1 MVAFQS
7 HERPAKSAAELPV
20 TPPTRLVG
28 REAALQ
34 HIYPPLKEARAVFLH
49 GPEGVGKTA
58 IASTLAAAFA
68 QQPGGVL
75 WLNVDAHTTLENL
88 LVRVGR
94 AYNVAEIALSDN
106 PVGMVAAV
114 ATLLQQNKPLVVLDG
129 TLDIATVAR
138 FVTRCADRVPVLLVD
153 RNTQDGPWVSVGIE
167 PLTADAAAAM
177 FKQEANLTGAAAADK
192 EADIKVIVKAL
203 NHLPFAIG
211 IAARTMLAGK
221 QQPADL
227 NAKLRQVAATINN
240 DPAKLALTISFA
252 ALNSALQGVLL
263 MMGAVQSGAAT
274 AELLSMVSGAPAE
287 QINQAVQM
295 LSGLRLVERTNRA
308 NQPYFRLHPL
318 TQRYAEERLQASGR
332 LDGLREKVREKL
344 VEYAQHYRD
353 GSAPDKLAAEMD
365 NFVALARYAQQHG
378 DRDISSKLVIALSQA
393 GSFVTDRGFVY
404 DLMQIRGTPSAPFPA
419 HPPEPVA
426 PKNLFDALS
435 TDFDE
440 IEEEFDEEEIEAAA
454 RGTTTSTATA
464 RTVEPLDD
472 EDDDL
477 DDDFDEDEED
487 DDFEEDDDV
496 LTTVAPAA
504 SPEDTL
510 SAFASNRFP
519 ADPVAPEDAL
529 AAVGMDDEDDDF
541 DDEDDDLSED
551 SEELGPITP
560 AEPQTV
566 EEKIASLRI
575 QVGQARQDGDTAKQV
590 ATLRQLGHWEV
601 EQGLLI
607 EAIAT
612 YNQALSVYEARDDQ
626 EGQLESLEILSALME
641 KTENAQ
647 AAVLMA
653 QRGAKL
659 AEVLDDEE
667 TELQLL
673 ITLGDARQQ
682 LGESV
687 EAARAYSQALEIA
700 RNSDD
705 STHEAIILYK
715 LGYAQLDS
723 GDTERAVDTWE
734 QALALFKTQERR
746 ADEGR
751 VKGALGSAYAEL
763 QRWPEAINFHKSAL
777 YIARELEDKAEE
789 AVQLSNLGYTGV
801 QAGQLGEAMTH
812 YRQALHLAYESGD
825 RANIVATLVDL
836 VRLIMKSPAHL
847 KIAELLVDDGLRRD
861 GTDKDLRTLKE
872 RITSEIEAAAA
883 RGVAFKPASG
893 TAEQYAE
900 KAYSSVS

>member
-34 HIYPPLKEARAVFLH
+34 QIYPPLKEARAVFVH

-75 WLNVDAHTTLENL
+75 WLNTDAHTTLENL
-88 LVRVGR
+88 LVRIGR

-106 PVGMVAAV
+106 PLGMVAAV

-129 TLDIATVAR
+129 GLDIPTVAR

-153 RNTQDGPWVSVGIE
+153 RHTQDGPWVSVGIE
-167 PLTADAAAAM
+167 PLAPDAAATM

-192 EADIKVIVKAL
+192 EADIKAIVKTLDA
-203 NHLPFAIG
+203 LPFAIG

-221 QQPADL
+221 LQPADL

-263 MMGAVQSGAAT
+263 MMGAVRSGAAT

-295 LSGLRLVERTNRA
+295 LSGLRLVERTTRA
-308 NQPYFRLHPL
+308 GQPYFRLHPL

-332 LDGLREKVREKL
+332 LDGLREKVRDKL

-353 GSAPDKLAAEMD
+353 GSAPDKLAAEME

-419 HPPEPVA
+419 HPPEPA
-426 PKNLFDALS
+426 PPKSLFDALS
-435 TDFDE
+435 TDFDD
-440 IEEEFDEEEIEAAA
+440 IEEEFDEEDLEAAA

-464 RTVEPLDD
+464 RTVDAEIDED

-477 DDDFDEDEED
+477 DDDFDEDE
-487 DDFEEDDDV
+487 DDV
-496 LTTVAPAA
+496 LTAAAPAA

-510 SAFASNRFP
+510 SAFASNRF
-519 ADPVAPEDAL
+519 AAEPVAPEDML
-529 AAVGMDDEDDDF
+529 AAVGGTDEDDDDF
-541 DDEDDDLSED
+541 EDDEDDDLSED
-551 SEELGPITP
+551 SQDLGPIAP

-612 YNQALSVYEARDDQ
+612 YNQALSVYETRDDQ

-705 STHEAIILYK
+705 ATHEAIILYK

-777 YIARELEDKAEE
+777 YIAREMEDQAEE
-789 AVQLSNLGYTGV
+789 AVQLSNLGYTSV

-847 KIAELLVDDGLRRD
+847 RIADLLVDDGLRRD
-861 GTDKDLRTLKE
+861 STDKDLRALKE
-872 RITSEIEAAAA
+872 RITSEIAAAA
-883 RGVAFKPASG
+883 ERGVQFKPASG

-900 KAYSSVS
+900 KAYSTA

>member
-1 MVAFQS
+1 
-7 HERPAKSAAELPV
+7 
-20 TPPTRLVG
+20 
-28 REAALQ
+28 
-34 HIYPPLKEARAVFLH
+34 
-49 GPEGVGKTA
+49 
-58 IASTLAAAFA
+58 
-68 QQPGGVL
+68 
-75 WLNVDAHTTLENL
+75 
-88 LVRVGR
+88 
-94 AYNVAEIALSDN
+94 
-106 PVGMVAAV
+106 
-114 ATLLQQNKPLVVLDG
+114 
-129 TLDIATVAR
+129 
-138 FVTRCADRVPVLLVD
+138 
-153 RNTQDGPWVSVGIE
+153 
-167 PLTADAAAAM
+167 
-177 FKQEANLTGAAAADK
+177 
-192 EADIKVIVKAL
+192 
-203 NHLPFAIG
+203 
-211 IAARTMLAGK
+211 MLAGK

-227 NAKLRQVAATINN
+227 NAKLRQVAPSINN

-263 MMGAVQSGAAT
+263 MMGAVQTGAAT

-295 LSGLRLVERTNRA
+295 LSGLRLVERTTRSG
-308 NQPYFRLHPL
+308 QPYFRLHSL

-332 LDGLREKVREKL
+332 LDGLRDKVREKL
-344 VEYAQHYRD
+344 VDYAQHYRD
-353 GSAPDKLAAEMD
+353 GSAPDKLTAEMD
-365 NFVALARYAQQHG
+365 NFVALARHAQQHG

-419 HPPEPVA
+419 HPPEPA
-426 PKNLFDALS
+426 PPQGLFDALAS
-435 TDFDE
+435 DFDE
-440 IEEEFDEEEIEAAA
+440 IEEEFDEEELEAAA

-464 RTVEPLDD
+464 RTVTPLDD
-472 EDDDL
+472 EDDDFD
-477 DDDFDEDEED
+477 DDDFDEDED
-487 DDFEEDDDV
+487 DEDDDV
-496 LTTVAPAA
+496 ITTVAPVA

-510 SAFASNRFP
+510 NAFASNRFA

-529 AAVGMDDEDDDF
+529 AAVGADDDDDF
-541 DDEDDDLSED
+541 DDDDDDLTED

-626 EGQLESLEILSALME
+626 EGQLETLEILSALME

-673 ITLGDARQQ
+673 LTLGDARQQ
-682 LGESV
+682 LGESI
-687 EAARAYSQALEIA
+687 EAARAYLQALEIA

-705 STHEAIILYK
+705 TTHEAIILHK

-723 GDTERAVDTWE
+723 GDTDRAVDTWE

-763 QRWPEAINFHKSAL
+763 QRWPEAITFHKSAL
-777 YIARELEDKAEE
+777 YIAREMEDKAEE

-801 QAGQLGEAMTH
+801 QAGQLGEAMLH

-847 KIAELLVDDGLRRD
+847 RIAELLVDDGLRRD
-861 GTDKDLRTLKE
+861 GTDKDLRALKE

-883 RGVAFKPASG
+883 RGVQFKPASG

-900 KAYSSVS
+900 KAYTNA

>member
-34 HIYPPLKEARAVFLH
+34 QIYPPLKEARAVFLH

-75 WLNVDAHTTLENL
+75 WLNTDAHTTLENL
-88 LVRVGR
+88 LVRIGR

-106 PVGMVAAV
+106 PLGMVAAV
-114 ATLLQQNKPLVVLDG
+114 ATLLQQSKPLVVLDG
-129 TLDIATVAR
+129 TLDIPTVAR

-167 PLTADAAAAM
+167 PLSPDAAATM

-192 EADIKVIVKAL
+192 EADIKAVVKAL

-227 NAKLRQVAATINN
+227 NAKLRQVAPSINN

-274 AELLSMVSGAPAE
+274 AELLSMVSGAPVE

-295 LSGLRLVERTNRA
+295 LSGLRLVERTTRA
-308 NQPYFRLHPL
+308 GQPYFRLHPL

-365 NFVALARYAQQHG
+365 NFVALARHAQQHG

-419 HPPEPVA
+419 HPPEPA
-426 PKNLFDALS
+426 PPKSLFDSLASDL
-435 TDFDE
+435 DE
-440 IEEEFDEEEIEAAA
+440 VEEEFDEEEIEAAA
-454 RGTTTSTATA
+454 RGTTTATA
-464 RTVEPLDD
+464 RAVDPLIE
-472 EDDDL
+472 EDD
-477 DDDFDEDEED
+477 DDDFDEDEE
-487 DDFEEDDDV
+487 EEDEDV
-496 LTTVAPAA
+496 ITVSPAA

-519 ADPVAPEDAL
+519 AEPVAPEDAL
-529 AAVGMDDEDDDF
+529 AAAGVDEDDDF
-541 DDEDDDLSED
+541 DDDDLSED

-560 AEPQTV
+560 AEPQTI

-612 YNQALSVYEARDDQ
+612 YNQALSAYEARDDQ
-626 EGQLESLEILSALME
+626 EGQLETLEILSALME

-673 ITLGDARQQ
+673 LTLGDARQQ
-682 LGESV
+682 LGESI

-705 STHEAIILYK
+705 STHEAIILHK

-734 QALALFKTQERR
+734 QALALFNAQERR

-777 YIARELEDKAEE
+777 YIAREMEDKAEE
-789 AVQLSNLGYTGV
+789 AVQLSNLGYTSV

-861 GTDKDLRTLKE
+861 GTDKDLRALKE
-872 RITSEIEAAAA
+872 RIASEMQAAAE
-883 RGVAFKPASG
+883 RGVQFKPANG

-900 KAYSSVS
+900 KAYSLA